1 MPVCNLLLNVL
12 LQIACPGLGSH
23 ILGLL
28 TERELSAITMLDR
41 PLFTYYHMFP
51 WPLLYSLWKVPPTR
65 SSRPLLSLFFVPVN
79 ESRDSSFLLNLCVFF
94 LINSFLY
101 LNAFLPS
108 GNSKSTFI
116 SNSGTT
122 GRRKCGWLGIRLSF
136 CWQWG

>member
-1 MPVCNLLLNVL
+1 MAVCNLLLNVL
-12 LQIACPGLGSH
+12 LEIACPGLGSH
-23 ILGLL
+23 ILGGSLVQSQCWTDPCSCTIIL
-28 TERELSAITMLDR
+28 
-41 PLFTYYHMFP
+41 FP
-51 WPLLYSLWKVPPTR
+51 WPLLYSLWKIPPTR

-79 ESRDSSFLLNLCVFF
+79 ESRDSSFHLHLYGFF

-101 LNAFLPS
+101 LYAFLSS
-108 GNSKSTFI
+108 GSSKSTFI